1 MNKQHGMEWH
11 HIRFEL
17 KQWYDIY
24 NLVILHETKQNK
36 TKKEEQ
42 IVNEKPTL
50 K

>member
-1 MNKQHGMEWH
+1 MASYSIWVEAM
-11 HIRFEL
+11 I
-17 KQWYDIY
+17 WYLQFSDI
-24 NLVILHETKQNK
+24 TWNK